1 MKGLYKV
8 DKIHGKGF
16 GWIALQDIKAGT
28 LIDKEKPQFV
38 PKEPFELGNMMEA
51 FNAMSKDDQ
60 QEFLKLSNAFLDL
73 DSLPELRQKRYFDC
87 KNFVEKQHGFDS
99 DLLLKIIH
107 IYITNAFGVV
117 KDGVDTDDHNEEES
131 DTENEN
137 GAEEEEKE
145 EDGQGEFFLSKNWF

>member
-8 DKIHGKGF
+8 DKIKGKGL

-38 PKEPFELGNMMEA
+38 PKEPFELRNMMEA

-60 QEFLKLSNAFLDL
+60 QEFLELSNAFLDL
-73 DSLPELRQKRYFDC
+73 DSLPVERKKRYFDC
-87 KNFVEKQHGFDS
+87 KNFVESQHDFES

-107 IYITNAFGVV
+107 IYMTNAFGVV
-117 KDGVDTDDHNEEES
+117 KEYADTDDNDEEES
-131 DTENEN
+131 DNENAN
-137 GAEEEEKE
+137 GAEDGD
-145 EDGQGEFFLSKNWF
+145 EDDGEGRYPSKSNTIF